1 MAGHPLARVLKPRVR
16 TGCRAGQSGRVR
28 TRYQQP
34 TIQPSYA
41 DRLHTPLPR
50 FSDVLR
56 LMWTGGF
63 RGRVEDSNRI
73 PVLRTG
79 LPPVTARDTAVTWV
93 GHATYV
99 VRMAGATV
107 LTDPVWSSRIPGVP
121 RRLTPPGVSFGE
133 LPPVDAVVIS
143 HNHYD
148 HLDAPTVL
156 RLPRDTPVLVPAGVG
171 RWFRRRG
178 FTEVVE
184 LDWWQSAEVAGL
196 TFDFA
201 PAQHWSR
208 RGPRDTCR
216 SLWGSWVISGPEHR
230 VYHAG
235 DTGYGPHFAEI
246 GQQYQGI
253 DVAMVPIGAYAPRWF
268 MKPVHMNPE
277 EAVRAVTDLGA
288 RYAATM
294 HWGTFVLTREPVV
307 EPLSRVRKA
316 WRDTGRDPQ
325 QLWDFAIG
333 ESRVL
338 GSGVEPGSSLSV
350 H

>member
-1 MAGHPLARVLKPRVR
+1 MVRNEYQPLK
-16 TGCRAGQSGRVR
+16 
-28 TRYQQP
+28 
-34 TIQPSYA
+34 IQASYA
-41 DRLHTPLPR
+41 DRLHSPLPSFR
-50 FSDVLR
+50 DVMR

-63 RGRVEDSNRI
+63 QGRVEDADQI
-73 PVLRTG
+73 PVLRSG
-79 LPPVTARDTAVTWV
+79 LTPIAAQDTALSWV

-99 VRMAGATV
+99 LRMGGVTV

-121 RRLTPPGVSFGE
+121 RRLTPPGVAFSE

-148 HLDAPTVL
+148 HLDAPTIQ
-156 RLPRDTPVLVPAGVG
+156 RLPRSTPVLVPAGLG

-216 SLWGSWVISGPEHR
+216 SLWGSWVITGPDHR

-246 GQQYQGI
+246 AQRYPGI
-253 DVAMVPIGAYAPRWF
+253 DVAMVPIGAYDPRWF
-268 MKPVHMNPE
+268 MKPVHMDPE
-277 EAVRAVTDLGA
+277 EAVQAVTDLGA
-288 RYAATM
+288 TYAATM

-307 EPLSRVRKA
+307 EPLTRIRKA
-316 WRDTGRDPQ
+316 WREAGRDPE
-325 QLWDFAIG
+325 QLWDLAVG

-338 GSGVEPGSSLSV
+338 QP
-350 H
+350 